1 MSNLD
6 NTLRNFVNPC
16 KLPVAGNL
24 QRFLFCMHS
33 TQSGDCNRHVI
44 YFFIILFFPFER
56 AH

>member
-16 KLPVAGNL
+16 KLPAAGNL
-24 QRFLFCMHS
+24 QRFLFCTHS
-33 TQSGDCNRHVI
+33 AQSGDCNRDVI